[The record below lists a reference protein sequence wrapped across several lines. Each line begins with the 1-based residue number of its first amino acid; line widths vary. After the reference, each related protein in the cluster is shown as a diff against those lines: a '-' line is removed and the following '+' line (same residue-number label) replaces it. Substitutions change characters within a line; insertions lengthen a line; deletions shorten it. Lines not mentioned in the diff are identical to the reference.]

1 MKRLY
6 WSGYS
11 KKERIYAI
19 SEIQEIVDRYGFIM
33 DFKQFSDLTLM
44 LSIEVAV
51 SKIEALYEDLSKCL
65 SLGTWENNNDPQ
77 EDECLIFLNITF
89 PGTGKLTTVVPSVP
103 G

>member
-44 LSIEVAV
+44 LSMEVAE
-51 SKIEALYEDLSKCL
+51 SKIEALYKDLCKSL
-65 SLGTWENNNDPQ
+65 SLGTSGKNDDAP

-89 PGTGKLTTVVPSVP
+89 PGTGMHRTAVPSIP

>member
-11 KKERIYAI
+11 KKDRITII
-19 SEIQEIVDRYGFIM
+19 SEIEEIVNRHGFIM
-33 DFKQFSDLTLM
+33 DFKQYSDLTLM
-44 LSIEVAV
+44 LSMEVAE
-51 SKIEALYEDLSKCL
+51 SKIEALYEDLCKSL
-65 SLGTWENNNDPQ
+65 TLGTWEKNNDPQ

-89 PGTGKLTTVVPSVP
+89 LGTGRHIIEVPSIP